1 MSASSSASCDS
12 FFPHFDKTPLQSC
25 ARLLQLKRP
34 PRGLVCTSTPS
45 YFDHWV
51 LVIAEWH
58 SSTCDVFWNG
68 NYMMRQFYR
77 YVHTTLH
84 STLFNAEL
92 LRSPSP
98 YPTAPLPR
106 RSVVKFGIYLLSNVT
121 FCLKHYW
128 RHWNNGHTLPR
139 IEPRT
144 IGTQSDHLNIVLMT
158 LTSAEQCY
166 IHVLLI
172 GITT

>member
-1 MSASSSASCDS
+1 MAHLSVDHYRSTQCRRRRRHVIV
-12 FFPHFDKTPLQSC
+12 FFSHFDKTPLQSC

-84 STLFNAEL
+84 STLFNADL

-106 RSVVKFGIYLLSNVT
+106 RSVVKFGIYLFGYVT
-121 FCLKHYW
+121 FLVKHYCQ
-128 RHWNNGHTLPR
+128 HWNNAPPPTMENWTLNHWHPKR
-139 IEPRT
+139 MP
-144 IGTQSDHLNIVLMT
+144 
-158 LTSAEQCY
+158 
-166 IHVLLI
+166 
-172 GITT
+172 

>member
-1 MSASSSASCDS
+1 MRSNPPPADTYLPLWADRRGVMTTPLSAHDIPLHSIHLSIYLSDIYIRPILLVGILIVDTRLYQSSCGSFISWSLSIYSMSASSASCDS
-12 FFPHFDKTPLQSC
+12 FFSHFNKTPLQSC

-77 YVHTTLH
+77 YMHTTLH

-98 YPTAPLPR
+98 
-106 RSVVKFGIYLLSNVT
+106 
-121 FCLKHYW
+121 
-128 RHWNNGHTLPR
+128 
-139 IEPRT
+139 
-144 IGTQSDHLNIVLMT
+144 
-158 LTSAEQCY
+158 
-166 IHVLLI
+166 
-172 GITT
+172 